1 MKLVS
6 RDTVVQAISLLQQ
19 GKSIREVERVTGLS
33 KSAVGRLQKPHF
45 FGLGKPK
52 GGRPKLLSAAD
63 EGYCVRQVTKNRI
76 SSATKVAKE
85 LEKDTGRKVSVDTVC
100 RALHKAGLSAIEKPK
115 KPLLSAKNIR
125 KRLSWCMAHKD
136 WTIDDWKRVI
146 WSDETKINRFNSDGR
161 TWAWIR
167 SGESLKSH
175 HVKMAVKH
183 GAGSIML
190 WSAITYAG
198 VGWMCKINGNM
209 DKELYKEIL
218 EDELERTIEYGV
230 SKLGFQRHQ
239 VNFQHD
245 NDPKHTSKVVKEYLQ
260 KQFYT
265 VLQWPA
271 QSPDLNP
278 IENMWSLLKRRLN
291 DYETAPKGMNELY
304 ERVTKVWYDLMKP
317 EECQKVIESMP
328 QRIHKCIQNKG
339 RWTDY

>member
-1 MKLVS
+1 MKQAS
-6 RDTVVQAISLLQQ
+6 QETVVQAISLLKQ
-19 GKSIREVERVTGLS
+19 GSSACEVESSAGLS
-33 KSAVGRLQKPHF
+33 KSTVGRLRKSHC

-52 GGRPKLLSAAD
+52 GGRRKILSAAD
-63 EGYCVRQVTKNRI
+63 ERYCVRQVTKNRM
-76 SSATKVAKE
+76 SSAAKVAKE
-85 LEKDTGRKVSVDTVC
+85 TLR
-100 RALHKAGLSAIEKPK
+100 KAGLGAIEKPK

-146 WSDETKINRFNSDGR
+146 WSDLTKINKFNSDGR

-175 HVKMAVKH
+175 HVKMIVKH
-183 GAGSIML
+183 GGGSIML

-198 VGWMCKINGNM
+198 VGWICKINAYFEFSI
-209 DKELYKEIL
+209 D
-218 EDELERTIEYGV
+218 
-230 SKLGFQRHQ
+230 KLGFECHQ
-239 VNFQHD
+239 VIFQHD
-245 NDPKHTSKVVKEYLQ
+245 NDPKHTSKLVKEYLKDQ
-260 KQFYT
+260 SYNI
-265 VLQWPA
+265 LEWPA

-328 QRIHKCIQNKG
+328 KRIKQCIKNKG
-339 RWTDY
+339 R

>member
-1 MKLVS
+1 MVF
-6 RDTVVQAISLLQQ
+6 QAISLLKQ
-19 GKSIREVERVTGLS
+19 
-33 KSAVGRLQKPHF
+33 
-45 FGLGKPK
+45 
-52 GGRPKLLSAAD
+52 GGRPKVLSAAD
-63 EGYCVRQVTKNRI
+63 ERYCVRQFTKNRVP
-76 SSATKVAKE
+76 SAVKVTE
-85 LEKDTGRKVSVDTVC
+85 CLENDIGKKVGVETVR
-100 RALHKAGLSAIEKPK
+100 RALRKAGLGAIEKPK

-125 KRLSWCMAHKD
+125 NRLSWCMAHKD

-175 HVKMAVKH
+175 HVKTTVKH
-183 GAGSIML
+183 GGGSIML
-190 WSAITYAG
+190 WSAITYNG

-218 EDELERTIEYGV
+218 EDKLECTIEYGV
-230 SKLGFQRHQ
+230 I
-239 VNFQHD
+239 
-245 NDPKHTSKVVKEYLQ
+245 VKEYLQ
-260 KQFYT
+260 KQSYT

-304 ERVTKVWYDLMKP
+304 ERVTKVWCDLMKP